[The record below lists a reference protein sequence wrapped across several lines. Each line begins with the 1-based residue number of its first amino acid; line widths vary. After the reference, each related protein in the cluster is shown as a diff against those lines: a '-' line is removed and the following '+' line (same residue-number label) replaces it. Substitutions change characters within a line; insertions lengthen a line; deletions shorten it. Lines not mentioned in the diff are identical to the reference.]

1 MDMPQHPPEGGVA
14 VLPLAQAG
22 VKVRYMETNQ
32 GNGYLHHNKFMVFK
46 TPQGES
52 VFAGAGNF
60 TGTAFS
66 DNFENFYFLGKRTLV
81 LSAKR
86 WRICKFIRKKSL
98 HRPRTLSPSVGPSTN
113 CAFFLGLLAKE
124 VNSTEIARSG

>member
-1 MDMPQHPPEGGVA
+1 MWLKNTLEITHLWCEIYSNLLIVS
-14 VLPLAQAG
+14 
-22 VKVRYMETNQ
+22 Y
-32 GNGYLHHNKFMVFK
+32 
-46 TPQGES
+46 
-52 VFAGAGNF
+52 
-60 TGTAFS
+60 
-66 DNFENFYFLGKRTLV
+66 NFENFYFLGKRTLV